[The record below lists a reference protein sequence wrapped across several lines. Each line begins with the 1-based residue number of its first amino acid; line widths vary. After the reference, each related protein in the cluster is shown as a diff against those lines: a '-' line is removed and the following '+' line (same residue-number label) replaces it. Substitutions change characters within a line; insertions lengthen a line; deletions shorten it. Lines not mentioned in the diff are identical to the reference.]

1 MVRRSTLTGRR
12 VAGRPLLAGLIAV
25 VLAACGSSAGV
36 ETLSAR
42 QETTVAPETTTT
54 APPPDT
60 TVPPPDTTE
69 PPDTTADPPN
79 TTADP
84 PDTTAGGP
92 TTSIAPAR
100 DLLDIGDA
108 KQPRA
113 YDDLIR
119 ATLADLERWW
129 AEEYPARYGEQFE
142 PLVGPVYAAY
152 PERTD
157 PIPGCGPAEQTTYE
171 DISVYGAFYC
181 EQGDF
186 MVYDDGAGGIL
197 ATLSDQ
203 FGPPILGVVFA
214 HEYGHAIQSRA
225 GEFERGLPT
234 ITTEQ
239 QADCFAGAWVARAV
253 RGEASGITYTD
264 ADVRTGLIGM
274 ITVRDPKGID
284 QFEPGGHGSA
294 FDRVGAFQVGFVEGL
309 DGCAGLLD
317 DPLPLV
323 PNVYSPTEDPSEEG
337 NAPFGYDTGQIGEFL
352 PRDLN
357 EFWPATVSAQG
368 AQLTPLVLVPVP
380 DPSAADCADPAGDIA
395 LGAVHCPATEEVVFD
410 ESFGQELYTRF
421 GDFAVGYTLGMA
433 WSEAA
438 QQALDSSLA
447 GEERALA
454 SDCLT
459 GAWVAD
465 IIPDPDQPSPRGV
478 YISPG
483 DLDEAI
489 QTALVVGD
497 ETSTENIVGSGFEKI
512 AAFRQGVLEGIPA
525 CVDRLDG

>member
-1 MVRRSTLTGRR
+1 M
-12 VAGRPLLAGLIAV
+12 
-25 VLAACGSSAGV
+25 VLAACGTSPGV

-42 QETTVAPETTTT
+42 QETTVPPPATTT
-54 APPPDT
+54 APPSTTAPPETTTAPPDT
-60 TVPPPDTTE
+60 TLPPPDTTS
-69 PPDTTADPPN
+69 
-79 TTADP
+79 
-84 PDTTAGGP
+84 GGP
-92 TTSIAPAR
+92 TSSIDAGR
-100 DLLDIGDA
+100 ELLDLGDA

-119 ATLADLERWW
+119 ATLADLEQWW
-129 AEEYPARYGEQFE
+129 AEEFPARYGAPFE
-142 PLVGPVYAAY
+142 PLTGPVYAAY
-152 PERTD
+152 PERGDTV
-157 PIPGCGPAEQTTYE
+157 PGCGDAAETTYE
-171 DISVYGAFYC
+171 EISLYGAFYC

-186 MVYDDGAGGIL
+186 MVYDDGADGIL
-197 ATLSDQ
+197 ATLSNE

-214 HEYGHAIQSRA
+214 HEYGHAVQSRA

-253 RGEASGITYTD
+253 RGEASGVSYTD

-284 QFEPGGHGSA
+284 QLEPGGHGSA

-309 DGCAGLLD
+309 DGCIGLLD
-317 DPLPLV
+317 EPLPLV
-323 PNVYSPTEDPSEEG
+323 PNVYSPTEDPNLEG
-337 NAPFGYDTGQIGEFL
+337 DSDFGFGTGQIGEFL

-368 AQLTPLVLVPVP
+368 AQLTPLVLVPVS
-380 DPSAADCADPAGDIA
+380 DPSTVDCADPAGDIA
-395 LGAVHCPATEEVVFD
+395 LGAVHCPATDEVIFD
-410 ESFGQELYTRF
+410 ESFGYELYDEF
-421 GDFAVGYTLGMA
+421 GDFAVGYMFGVA
-433 WSEAA
+433 WSEAV
-438 QQALDSSLA
+438 QQALDSPLA

-465 IIPDPDQPSPRGV
+465 IIPSDQQSTAPRGV
-478 YISPG
+478 IISPG

-497 ETSTENIVGSGFEKI
+497 ETSTEDVVGSGFEKI

-525 CVDRLDG
+525 CVDRLDD

>member
-1 MVRRSTLTGRR
+1 MVRRSTQPGRSSSR
-12 VAGRPLLAGLIAV
+12 RPLLIGLVAAL
-25 VLAACGSSAGV
+25 LAACGTSPGV

-42 QETTVAPETTTT
+42 QETTVPPTTTT
-54 APPPDT
+54 APPPST
-60 TVPPPDTTE
+60 TQPPETIE
-69 PPDTTADPPN
+69 PPDTTV
-79 TTADP
+79 DP
-84 PDTTAGGP
+84 PDTTSGGP
-92 TTSIAPAR
+92 TSSVDPGR
-100 DLLDIGDA
+100 QLLDVGDA

-113 YDDLIR
+113 YDDLLR

-129 AEEYPARYGEQFE
+129 AEEFPARYGAPFE
-142 PLVGPVYAAY
+142 PLTGSVYASY

-157 PIPGCGPAEQTTYE
+157 PIPGCGPAEETTYE
-171 DISVYGAFYC
+171 DISLYGAFYC
-181 EQGDF
+181 EEGDF
-186 MVYDDGAGGIL
+186 MVYDDGTAGIL
-197 ATLSDQ
+197 AALSDQ

-214 HEYGHAIQSRA
+214 HEYGHAVQSRA

-253 RGEASGITYTD
+253 RGEASGVTYTD

-274 ITVRDPKGID
+274 IAVRDPKGID

-294 FDRVGAFQVGFVEGL
+294 FDRVGAFQLGFVEGL

-323 PNVYSPTEDPSEEG
+323 PNVYSSTEDPRQEG
-337 NAPFGYDTGQIGEFL
+337 NAPFGYGTGQIGEFL

-368 AQLTPLVLVPVP
+368 AELTPLVLVPVP
-380 DPSAADCADPAGDIA
+380 DPSAADCDDPAGDIA
-395 LGAVHCPATEEVVFD
+395 LGAVHCPATDAVVFD
-410 ESFGQELYTRF
+410 ESLGQELYGRF
-421 GDFAVGYTLGMA
+421 GDFAVGYMFGVA
-433 WSEAA
+433 WSEAV
-438 QQALDSSLA
+438 QRALDSPLA

-465 IIPDPDQPSPRGV
+465 IIPSDDQPTPPRGV
-478 YISPG
+478 TISPG

-497 ETSTENIVGSGFEKI
+497 ETSTQDVVGSGFEKI

-525 CVDRLDG
+525 CVDRLDD